1 MIPRLV
7 SALLRAMLVALLIAA
22 PSLLLVNT
30 GADTAQ
36 VVVVLAI
43 LASVLTFIEYYG
55 RYPSFIEFR
64 FAAPVN
70 RLKFTALL
78 ITIVLLSLILR
89 GQTNPTGWTTAITN
103 LGDGLGRVMDFPYS
117 PVRLVLLMLPPETD
131 AQTISLIRTSAGIAY
146 MVSFTMMFVFLSM
159 VRLFDWPV
167 RKGAFNVW
175 INLPLFDPTRGDVLE
190 RLKRD
195 ASLNLVLGF
204 LLPFFIPF
212 AVNAASSTID
222 PLSLNHPQT
231 LIWTITAWAFLPASL
246 LMRGIAIS
254 RIAGLIEEKRRRAYA
269 QHTDAKALQSA

>member
-1 MIPRLV
+1 MIPRLM
-7 SALLRAMLVALLIAA
+7 SALLRSMLVALLIAT

-30 GADTAQ
+30 RTDTAQ

-55 RYPSFIEFR
+55 RFPSFIDFR

-70 RLKFTALL
+70 RLKFSALF
-78 ITIVLLSLILR
+78 ITVILLSLILR
-89 GQTNPTGWTTAITN
+89 GQTNPTGWTTMITTV
-103 LGDGLGRVMDFPYS
+103 GDGLGRAMDFPYS
-117 PVRLVLLMLPPETD
+117 PVRLVVLMLPSDTD
-131 AQTISLIRTSAGIAY
+131 AHTIALVRTAAGISY

-167 RKGAFNVW
+167 RRGAFNVW

-195 ASLNLVLGF
+195 ATLNLVLGF
-204 LLPFFIPF
+204 LLPFLIPV
-212 AVNAASSTID
+212 AVKAASSTID

-231 LIWTITAWAFLPASL
+231 LIWTMTAWAFLPASL

-254 RIAGLIEEKRRRAYA
+254 RIAELIEEKRRRAYA
-269 QHTDAKALQSA
+269 QQTEAKALQSA